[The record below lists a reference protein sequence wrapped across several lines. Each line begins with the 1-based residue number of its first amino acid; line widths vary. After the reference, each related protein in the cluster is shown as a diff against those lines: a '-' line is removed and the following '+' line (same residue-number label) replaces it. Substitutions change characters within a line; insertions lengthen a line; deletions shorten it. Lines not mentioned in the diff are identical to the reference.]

1 MRSLALLLLLANISF
16 LSWQLNQFP
25 WLPWQP
31 EHVTQSHSSEGKP
44 SISNSNLPQLVLL
57 REPHESNLNS
67 QLSPQ
72 QPDVNTS
79 VNLATAKSSADNPQK
94 NSPLTP
100 VVTNLAEN
108 QTQEIG
114 KITHTQDGI
123 SKEQPTMAKPLT
135 QLMTSKAVNDH
146 STVAKANAEKKP
158 AENAEEKLA
167 KPLAATSATTLA
179 SASQLQQAV
188 KLSADQKQ
196 PKIESSS
203 ANPVQSVN
211 KVTSTANLVK
221 PLTSSA
227 NQQVICFESGP
238 YTQALIAQP
247 VYNWLKNNS
256 SSKNKSKIKGDI
268 QVEIQPRQTQ
278 VLESTWV
285 YLPPFKSRQAADMA
299 QQRLNQLGIADY
311 MVVTQGQ
318 FDNAISLGR
327 YRNPANVQQRLK
339 ELSTKGYQN
348 IKTQER
354 YKSDTRYWLNVKI
367 SPKESQALL
376 SAFNKHFKNLTL
388 KQVGCESLAK
398 AG

>member
-1 MRSLALLLLLANISF
+1 MRSLALLLLANISF

-31 EHVTQSHSSEGKP
+31 KHVTQSHSSEGKP

-57 REPHESNLNS
+57 REHDESNLNS
-67 QLSPQ
+67 QLSPP
-72 QPDVNTS
+72 QPEMNTPVNI
-79 VNLATAKSSADNPQK
+79 ATAKSSADNPQK
-94 NSPLTP
+94 NPPLTP
-100 VVTNLAEN
+100 VVTDLAEN

-114 KITHTQDGI
+114 KITHTQNGI
-123 SKEQPTMAKPLT
+123 SKEQPMMAKPLT

-146 STVAKANAEKKP
+146 STVANAAKKSAENAEKKP
-158 AENAEEKLA
+158 A
-167 KPLAATSATTLA
+167 KPLAATTAATLA

-227 NQQVICFESGP
+227 DQQVICFESGP
-238 YTQALIAQP
+238 YAQALIAQP

-256 SSKNKSKIKGDI
+256 SSKNKPKIKGDI

-285 YLPPFKSRQAADMA
+285 YLPPFKNRQAADMA

-388 KQVGCESLAK
+388 KPVGCESIAK

>member
-31 EHVTQSHSSEGKP
+31 EHVTQSYSSEGKL

-57 REPHESNLNS
+57 REHHEPNMNT
-67 QLSPQ
+67 P
-72 QPDVNTS
+72 VNI
-79 VNLATAKSSADNPQK
+79 AKAKSSADNPQK
-94 NSPLTP
+94 NPPLTP

-114 KITHTQDGI
+114 KITHTQNGI
-123 SKEQPTMAKPLT
+123 SKEQPMMTKPVT
-135 QLMTSKAVNDH
+135 QLMTSTAVNDH
-146 STVAKANAEKKP
+146 STVAKANAEEKP
-158 AENAEEKLA
+158 V
-167 KPLAATSATTLA
+167 KPLAATTATTLA

-203 ANPVQSVN
+203 ANQVESVN

-221 PLTSSA
+221 PLKSPTE
-227 NQQVICFESGP
+227 QQVICFESGP
-238 YTQALIAQP
+238 YAQALIAQP

-256 SSKNKSKIKGDI
+256 SSKNKPKIKGDI

-285 YLPPFKSRQAADMA
+285 YLPPFKNRQAADMA

-367 SPKESQALL
+367 LPKESQALL

-388 KQVGCESLAK
+388 KPVGCESIAK

>member
-44 SISNSNLPQLVLL
+44 SISNFNLPQLVLL
-57 REPHESNLNS
+57 RERHE
-67 QLSPQ
+67 
-72 QPDVNTS
+72 PDMNTPVNI
-79 VNLATAKSSADNPQK
+79 ATAKSSADNPQK
-94 NSPLTP
+94 NPPLTS

-114 KITHTQDGI
+114 KITPTQDGI
-123 SKEQPTMAKPLT
+123 SKEQPMMAKPLT
-135 QLMTSKAVNDH
+135 PLMTSTAVNDH
-146 STVAKANAEKKP
+146 STVAKVNTEKQPAENAEKKP
-158 AENAEEKLA
+158 V
-167 KPLAATSATTLA
+167 KPLAATTATTLA

-203 ANPVQSVN
+203 SANPVESVN
-211 KVTSTANLVK
+211 KVTSTANLIK
-221 PLTSSA
+221 PLKSLTE
-227 NQQVICFESGP
+227 QPVICFESGP
-238 YTQALIAQP
+238 YAQALMAQP
-247 VYNWLKNNS
+247 VYNWLKDNNG
-256 SSKNKSKIKGDI
+256 SKNKPKIKGDI
-268 QVEIQPRQTQ
+268 QVEIQSRQTQ

-285 YLPPFKSRQAADMA
+285 YLPPFKNRQAADVA
-299 QQRLNQLGIADY
+299 RQRLNQLGIADY

-376 SAFNKHFKNLTL
+376 SAFNKHFKKLTL
-388 KQVGCESLAK
+388 KPVDCESIAK